1 MSHVWM
7 SHVPYMNESWHTY
20 EWVKLNIWTGQKYSR
35 ISNFAPA
42 RVMSHVWM
50 SHVTHMNESCHT
62 YKCVMSHV
70 WMSHVT
76 RINESYYTY
85 ERVNNT
91 DRSLASYM
99 WPIFVIFFK
108 ICSFYPKKVLTES
121 CHTCES
127 VNSTHRPLRAC
138 IRDQFLCFFLKL
150 AFTKKKY
157 SQSDVAHVIK
167 STVLTDLWEPHTSV
181 TNFF

>member
-99 WPIFVIFFK
+99 WPIFVFFSK
-108 ICSFYPKKVLTES
+108 ICSFNP
-121 CHTCES
+121 
-127 VNSTHRPLRAC
+127 
-138 IRDQFLCFFLKL
+138 
-150 AFTKKKY
+150 KKY
-157 SQSDVAHVIK
+157 SRSHVTHVNQ
-167 STVLTDLWEPHTSV
+167 STVLTDLWERASV
-181 TNFF
+181 TNFCVFF